1 MSDDLVDAAQKLAA
15 STYKLLKMS
24 MESKSDSE
32 LKKIANSGFFSS
44 YSSEEKELA
53 RSMLIERGLM

>member
-32 LKKIANSGFFSS
+32 LKKIAN
-44 YSSEEKELA
+44 
-53 RSMLIERGLM
+53 

>member
-32 LKKIANSGFFSS
+32 LKKSPILVFSAAIPVRRKS
-44 YSSEEKELA
+44 
-53 RSMLIERGLM
+53 